1 MNKQESNPNFHQWIA
16 FYGKDDVGYIRILDQ
31 DINIMVEKKFQSRGI
46 GTIMLNLVEKKV
58 LITSVAGQD
67 YDKSYFFKHF
77 NGD

>member
-58 LITSVAGQD
+58 LITSVTGQD
-67 YDKSYFFKHF
+67 YD
-77 NGD
+77 

>member
-67 YDKSYFFKHF
+67 YD
-77 NGD
+77 

>member
-1 MNKQESNPNFHQWIA
+1 MNKQETNPNFHQWIA

-46 GTIMLNLVEKKV
+46 GTIMLNLIGKKV

-67 YDKSYFFKHF
+67 YD
-77 NGD
+77 